1 MRVRMNVQITGLRD
15 DAPWPARGGEVTV
28 PDAEGASLCAA
39 GLAVPVAEPAPV
51 EVAEAPAP
59 ERRARARKAG

>member
-1 MRVRMNVQITGLRD
+1 MRVRMTCPITGLRD
-15 DAPWPARGGEVTV
+15 GQPWPPRGGEIVV
-28 PDAEGASLCAA
+28 PDAEGRDLCTA

-51 EVAEAPAP
+51 ERAEAPAP